1 MFPFKPHRGTVVV
14 YYRIRQFDSQAA
26 ITMTDVLPT
35 ARDVE
40 EVHGRLMGWLIA
52 TPVLEFEVLN
62 LRADS
67 RVLVKAESLQHTGSF
82 KIRGALNRL
91 LQLGYEE
98 RSAGV
103 VAFSSGNHAQGVAM
117 AAKWLGVSATIVMPK
132 DAPKIKQFNTRTLGA
147 EIVLYDRYT
156 EDREH
161 IAAKIAQET
170 GAALVPAFDH
180 PDIIAGQGT
189 VGLETARYARSKGLE
204 LNAFYCPC
212 GGGGLI
218 AGCSLS
224 INSFFDDC
232 SVFAIEPESYD
243 DTKRSLESGER
254 QMVSG
259 HPPTICD
266 ALMALTPGAITFTL
280 NRELLA
286 GGITVTDDQAAHA
299 VAFAARHLKLVLEPA
314 GAVALAAV
322 LAGAAKDLDCVA
334 LVLSGANVDH
344 ERFLRILGEYPD
356 P

>member
-1 MFPFKPHRGTVVV
+1 
-14 YYRIRQFDSQAA
+14 
-26 ITMTDVLPT
+26 
-35 ARDVE
+35 
-40 EVHGRLMGWLIA
+40 
-52 TPVLEFEVLN
+52 
-62 LRADS
+62 
-67 RVLVKAESLQHTGSF
+67 
-82 KIRGALNRL
+82 
-91 LQLGYEE
+91 
-98 RSAGV
+98 
-103 VAFSSGNHAQGVAM
+103 
-117 AAKWLGVSATIVMPK
+117 MPIEN
-132 DAPKIKQFNTRTLGA
+132 D
-147 EIVLYDRYT
+147 
-156 EDREH
+156 
-161 IAAKIAQET
+161 
-170 GAALVPAFDH
+170 
-180 PDIIAGQGT
+180 
-189 VGLETARYARSKGLE
+189 
-204 LNAFYCPC
+204 
-212 GGGGLI
+212 I

-266 ALMALTPGAITFTL
+266 ALMAPTPGAITFTL